1 MTQKQ
6 SPAAAAPAARPL
18 RHRARPGQRLVR
30 LHQCVTFICCTP
42 PDVEPRI
49 HRPTSVTVPAHL
61 LHYVRKQGDIH
72 PRRWRRWKRVAWE
85 RCRCVCVC
93 RHHKVEGIFEWRCG
107 LRCPGETSELGWGVD
122 RRLQPM
128 RWLIGAASSSAGRR
142 FGIPHPGVCSYWQRE
157 LNNTELKERRKGRL
171 TSSTVPS
178 VWAQPSATDC
188 PFWRGRADLLTKNT
202 RADFFF
208 FYRRGKAAVV
218 NRARIRLLKSP
229 KCAADK
235 IRSRPSVRVVL
246 PAASVLGAPV
256 TSALLPQQ
264 LLQLL
269 CALFSLSLPFFPLR
283 AAVLLPRVDSRVHVH
298 RRMGAL

>member
-1 MTQKQ
+1 MTVWVKV
-6 SPAAAAPAARPL
+6 SWWNIWT
-18 RHRARPGQRLVR
+18 G
-30 LHQCVTFICCTP
+30 
-42 PDVEPRI
+42 
-49 HRPTSVTVPAHL
+49 
-61 LHYVRKQGDIH
+61 
-72 PRRWRRWKRVAWE
+72 VA
-85 RCRCVCVC
+85 
-93 RHHKVEGIFEWRCG
+93 
-107 LRCPGETSELGWGVD
+107 GWGVD

-128 RWLIGAASSSAGRR
+128 SWLIGANSSSAGRR

-208 FYRRGKAAVV
+208 FFTAGKKPPSLTERVSGCSNLQNV
-218 NRARIRLLKSP
+218 P
-229 KCAADK
+229 Q
-235 IRSRPSVRVVL
+235 IRSGPSVRVVL

-283 AAVLLPRVDSRVHVH
+283 AAVLLPRVDSRLRVHVH